1 MKNQYVGDIGDY
13 GKYGLLRFL
22 SNCGIKIGIN
32 WYLTPNDGKSDGK
45 LTEYL
50 GDERMREYDSEL
62 FDVLKG
68 LATVEGKSVFD
79 VEQSGILSG
88 MLCYNRFL
96 DLDNISYKKRG
107 IKRGFWHRVAMHV
120 LNDCELIFAD
130 PDNGLSTKKKATE
143 KGAQKF
149 ILPNE
154 IADYYNAGKDVM
166 YYHHRSRKSGEE
178 WLAEKR
184 GMLEYLPDAK
194 LLAVSAHRW
203 SNRAY
208 IFVLHDESYDRYCDI
223 IQRFIESSWG
233 TLKLDDKEF
242 FTVESI

>member
-50 GDERMREYDSEL
+50 GDERMREYDLEL

-68 LATVEGKSVFD
+68 SAKVEGKSVFD

-88 MLCYNRFL
+88 MLCYNRLL

-130 PDNGLSTKKKATE
+130 PDNGLLESDNASTKNAE
-143 KGAQKF
+143 KY
-149 ILPNE
+149 ILPSEVERMFLDGHNVV
-154 IADYYNAGKDVM
+154 YYCHKGRRQYKDWV
-166 YYHHRSRKSGEE
+166 
-178 WLAEKR
+178 
-184 GMLEYLPDAK
+184 EYLSTMFQSIEVIARK
-194 LLAVSAHRW
+194 KGFC
-203 SNRAY
+203 
-208 IFVLHDESYDRYCDI
+208 IFCCKK
-223 IQRFIESSWG
+223 
-233 TLKLDDKEF
+233 TLGEK
-242 FTVESI
+242 